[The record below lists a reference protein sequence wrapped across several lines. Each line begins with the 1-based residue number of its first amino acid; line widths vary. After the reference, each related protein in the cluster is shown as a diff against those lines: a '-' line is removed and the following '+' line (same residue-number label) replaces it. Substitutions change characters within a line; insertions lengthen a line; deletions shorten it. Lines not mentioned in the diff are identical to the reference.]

1 MNHGKG
7 QVTCVWSMN
16 HGMGQVTCVWSM
28 DHEMGQVICWSGQ
41 YVHYRD
47 VNFIAT
53 KKMN

>member
-1 MNHGKG
+1 MDHGKG

-47 VNFIAT
+47 VSY
-53 KKMN
+53 